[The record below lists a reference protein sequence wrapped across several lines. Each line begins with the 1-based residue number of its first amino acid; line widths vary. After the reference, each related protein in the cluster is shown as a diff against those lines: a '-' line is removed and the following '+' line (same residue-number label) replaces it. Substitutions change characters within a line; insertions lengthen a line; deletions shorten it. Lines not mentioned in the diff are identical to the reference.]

1 MLFDGTL
8 LVMVAPAG
16 TLQLYPVAPDTVG
29 TEKTTPV
36 APGHALATPVIAAG
50 MAGALVMVMQRG
62 ALVDDP
68 PQDNAAVTH
77 SCPVVNAGGNVT
89 WTLVLPCP
97 LVTGAADPDSVQ
109 LYTDA
114 PPDAPQ
120 LYGCMVPGQPTAE
133 PAMVPAML
141 TSPLIHVHLLFV
153 LPQPFTPCTHILY
166 PELPANV
173 PNCA

>member
-1 MLFDGTL
+1 MLFAGTL

-29 TEKTTPV
+29 TEKITPV

-50 MAGALVMVMQRG
+50 MAGALLMIMQRG

-77 SCPVVNAGGNVT
+77 SCPVVNAGGKVT

-97 LVTGAADPDSVQ
+97 LVMGAADPDRVQ
-109 LYTDA
+109 LYTEA

-120 LYGCMVPGQPTAE
+120 L
-133 PAMVPAML
+133 
-141 TSPLIHVHLLFV
+141 
-153 LPQPFTPCTHILY
+153 
-166 PELPANV
+166 
-173 PNCA
+173 